1 MKLSEVPAHILTADG
16 VECVQLPIPAIDYLS
31 EREAVCVSAGEHAP
45 TDLMVAYA
53 AGKRAALYGE
63 PSDTLPLAEW
73 INVRNARG
81 F

>member
-16 VECVQLPIPAIDYLS
+16 VERVQLPIPATDYLT

-45 TDLMVAYA
+45 TEIMVVYA

-63 PSDTLPLAEW
+63 PSDTLPLTEW
-73 INVRNARG
+73 LDVRNARG
-81 F
+81 Y